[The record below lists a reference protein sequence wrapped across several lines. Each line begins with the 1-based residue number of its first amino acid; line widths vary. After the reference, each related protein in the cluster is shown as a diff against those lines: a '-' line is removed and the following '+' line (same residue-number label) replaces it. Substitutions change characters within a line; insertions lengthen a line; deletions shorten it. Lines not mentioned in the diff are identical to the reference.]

1 MKKFILA
8 LMFLVPSI
16 GILAQPVLD
25 FGIKAGVNNS
35 KVTFNTS
42 EFSSESIVKTHIG
55 AFARVG
61 FGNIYLQPEAYFI
74 AKGGEVLESGQSA
87 SERVTRFDYNNID
100 VPLLLGVKVLDGDR
114 SNLRIMAG
122 PVFSIMASKD
132 IDNHDNFS
140 KQYLKDHYFGYQ
152 YGVGVDFLNFF
163 LDARM
168 EHGANN
174 LYSYPG
180 EGLNGKNQTF
190 MVTVGF
196 KIF

>member
-1 MKKFILA
+1 MKKFILS
-8 LMFLVPSI
+8 LLFLVPSI
-16 GILAQPVLD
+16 ALIAQPVLD

-35 KVTFNTS
+35 KVTFKKS
-42 EFSSESIVKTHIG
+42 EFTSESIIKTHAG

-61 FGNIYLQPEAYFI
+61 FGNIYFQPEVYFS
-74 AKGGEVLESGQSA
+74 AKGGEVLESGPNI
-87 SERVTRFDYNNID
+87 SERVARFDLNHVD
-100 VPLLLGVKVLDGDR
+100 VPVLLGIKVIDGDMT
-114 SNLRIMAG
+114 NLRIMAG
-122 PVFSIMASKD
+122 PVFSILASKNVED
-132 IDNHDNFS
+132 HDNFT

-152 YGVGVDFLNFF
+152 YGIGVDLWKFF

-174 LYSYPG
+174 LYFQSN